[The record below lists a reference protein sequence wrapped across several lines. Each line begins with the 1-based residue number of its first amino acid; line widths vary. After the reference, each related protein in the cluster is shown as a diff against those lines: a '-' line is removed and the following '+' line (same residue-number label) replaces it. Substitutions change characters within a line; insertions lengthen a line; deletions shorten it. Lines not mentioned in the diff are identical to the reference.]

1 MSNKLYYTADEP
13 YFQTNAPSI
22 HKKSTVVSVGS
33 SNKKMRYERSALLS
47 LKFAAIQSA
56 FAFNFVALLIM
67 MSTHSA
73 LSGRAK

>member
-22 HKKSTVVSVGS
+22 HKKSTVVSVRS
-33 SNKKMRYERSALLS
+33 SHEKMRHERNTLLS

-67 MSTHSA
+67 MSRHSA
-73 LSGRAK
+73 RSGRAK

>member
-47 LKFAAIQSA
+47 LKFAAIQSP
-56 FAFNFVALLIM
+56 FAFSFVALLIM
-67 MSTHSA
+67 MCRHSA
-73 LSGRAK
+73 LSGGAK

>member
-22 HKKSTVVSVGS
+22 HIKSTVVSVGS
-33 SNKKMRYERSALLS
+33 SKKKMRYERSALLS
-47 LKFAAIQSA
+47 LKFAAIQSP
-56 FAFNFVALLIM
+56 FAFNFVALLIT
-67 MSTHSA
+67 MSRHSE